1 MKHKLHGFQV
11 EERMRRRKKEEEETE
26 EENEDE
32 EEEEGE
38 KKKKEV
44 EVEEEEEEKK
54 ERNKKKRR
62 ERERDY
68 SATSVNN
75 FSGTNIRQILAN
87 LLNIIMLMF
96 GKCGWPEKTAGL
108 RNIIVE

>member
-26 EENEDE
+26 EENE
-32 EEEEGE
+32 EEEGE

-44 EVEEEEEEKK
+44 EVEEEKK
-54 ERNKKKRR
+54 ERNKKKRRER